1 MISSIDQFPRDLK
14 NKLQKSEVLLTPDFL
29 GPESLAF
36 DAQGRGP
43 YTGVAD
49 GRIMRWDGAQHGWT
63 TFAHTSPNRSEI
75 CDPGATPVLKLELEH
90 ICGRP
95 LGLRFNKDGNLYIA
109 DAYYGLHVVG
119 AEGGLSKCLVSE
131 VEGVPLAFTNDVD
144 FGDDGLVYFTD
155 TSATYHRRDFATMF
169 MGGDE
174 SGRLLTFDQATGETK
189 VLLHGLQ
196 FPNGIAMSDDK
207 SFLTMSETLTC
218 RVMRY
223 WLKGA
228 KKGKLE
234 LFAVLPGYPDNIRR
248 TKSGDF
254 WVAIHAQ
261 PNVVLKL
268 PLVIRRALL
277 KLPISFTGVYT
288 KVARHLAKGMIIRL
302 SPEGVIREV
311 LEDYEGKVVKLVSEV
326 EEHDGK
332 LWMGSVILPQ
342 IASYHAL

>member
-1 MISSIDQFPRDLK
+1 MMDGTDQFPRDLE
-14 NKLQKSEVLLTPDFL
+14 NKLQRSEVLLTPDFL

-36 DAQGRGP
+36 DAHGRGP

-49 GRIMRWDGAQHGWT
+49 GRIMRWDGAQHGWIE
-63 TFAHTSPNRSEI
+63 FANTSPNRSEI
-75 CDPGATPVLKLELEH
+75 CNPGATPALKLELEH

-95 LGLRFNKDGNLYIA
+95 LGLRFDKDGNLYIA

-119 AEGGLSKCLVSE
+119 AEGGLAKCLVTE
-131 VEGVPLAFTNDVD
+131 AEGVPLAFTNDVE

-155 TSATYHRRDFATMF
+155 SSSKYHRREFATMF
-169 MGGDE
+169 MSGDE
-174 SGRLLTFDQATGETK
+174 SGRLLTFNPSTGETK
-189 VLLHGLQ
+189 VIFHGLQ
-196 FPNGIAMSDDK
+196 FPNGIAISEDK
-207 SFLTMSETLTC
+207 SFLAMSETLTC

-234 LFAVLPGYPDNIRR
+234 LFATLPGYPDNIRR

-268 PLVIRRALL
+268 PLVIRRGLL
-277 KLPISFTGVYT
+277 KLPISFTGLYT
-288 KVARHLAKGMIIRL
+288 KVSKQLAKGMIIRL
-302 SPEGVIREV
+302 SPDGVIMEV
-311 LEDYEGKVVKLVSEV
+311 MEDYQGKVMKLVSEV

-342 IASYHAL
+342 IALYHQH